1 MEVISKI
8 LMAVIN
14 FVIESIGFILII
26 YSFAILCIFTHND
39 KKKAAYAPRTCR

>member
-1 MEVISKI
+1 MEVINKI

-26 YSFAILCIFTHND
+26 YSFAILCLFTHND
-39 KKKAAYAPRTCR
+39 RRKAAYIPRTCR